1 MTEIKKNGLVIQEK
15 DFGENDK
22 LLTILVERYGKV
34 FVVAKGAKSVRNR
47 HMASCQLFSYSTFG
61 LRKKGNYYYIV
72 DSDLIES
79 YYDIRTDITKLA
91 LAAFVCDVVNDV
103 VQEGNNED
111 AILKLALNTFFAIA
125 KNLKPLEHIRA
136 AFELRIATES
146 GFAPNLDACSNCD
159 SNEIGLSYFD
169 IVDGIIYCEK
179 CKNALFYANAENEF
193 LERGLTKPIA
203 ILSSSVLAAM
213 RYVVGA
219 RAERFLSF
227 SLQEDELHSF
237 YDVCEKFLLN
247 QLERG
252 FYSLDFYKS
261 MI

>member
-1 MTEIKKNGLVIQEK
+1 MTEIKKNGLVIQER

-22 LLTILVERYGKV
+22 LLTILTERYGKV

-47 HMASCQLFSYSTFG
+47 HMASCQLFSYANFG
-61 LRKKGNYYYIV
+61 LRKRGNYYYIV

-91 LAAFVCDVVNDV
+91 LASYICDVLNDI

-111 AILKLALNTFFAIA
+111 SILRLALNTFFAIA
-125 KNLKPLEHIRA
+125 KNIKPLEFIKA

-146 GFAPNLDACSNCD
+146 GFAPNIDSCSQCESEEFN
-159 SNEIGLSYFD
+159 LSYFD

-179 CKNALFYANAENEF
+179 CKNNLFYANAENEF
-193 LERGLTKPIA
+193 SERGLSKPIA
-203 ILSSSVLAAM
+203 ILSSSVLSAM
-213 RYVVGA
+213 RYVINA
-219 RAERFLSF
+219 RPERFLAF
-227 SLQEDELHSF
+227 SLHEDELHSF
-237 YDVCEKFLLN
+237 YDVSEKFLIN
-247 QLERG
+247 QLERN

-261 MI
+261 LI